1 MQHGQQSIFSLLQLP
16 DACLLAILQC
26 CADNQRSLF
35 SAARAH
41 SRLHQAAVLAAS
53 SIMVVLKEA
62 KTVQKTVKQRR
73 QQTNS
78 VLRYLR
84 KHGQHVSSID
94 IPADLCL
101 GFVIFS
107 LRWLPQH
114 MCKLQS
120 LTASNLCLQLQ
131 PGRGY
136 KGVLRAGMPLK
147 QLCLDYCELLDG
159 DEGLAA
165 ALALLPEL
173 QHLCIKGCGS
183 GSMQK
188 GVVYSDV
195 VYSLQQLTYLEL
207 TYDLQH
213 VHGLRQ
219 LTALQ
224 DLRLKLSN
232 DCTIDRSVLSGSQ
245 HLTCLQL
252 HGCDADVV
260 VHPAVVKHPAVMPML
275 SYIQLCWQARRSCS
289 TLRWATS

>member
-1 MQHGQQSIFSLLQLP
+1 MQRGPQSIPSLLQLP
-16 DACLLAILQC
+16 DAFLLAILQC

-53 SIMVVLKEA
+53 SIMVELKEA
-62 KTVQKTVKQRR
+62 DTVDTVHKTLKQRR

-84 KHGQHVSSID
+84 KHGQHVSSIN

-101 GFVIFS
+101 GSVIFS
-107 LRWLPQH
+107 LQWLPQH

-120 LTASNLCLQLQ
+120 LTANNLRLQLQ

-136 KGVLRAGMPLK
+136 QGVLRAGMPLQ
-147 QLCLDYCELLDG
+147 QLCLDHCELLDG

-165 ALALLPEL
+165 ALSLLPEL
-173 QHLCIKGCGS
+173 QHLSIKGCGS

-207 TYDLQH
+207 TYDLQ
-213 VHGLRQ
+213 VVRQ
-219 LTALQ
+219 LLCRA
-224 DLRLKLSN
+224 
-232 DCTIDRSVLSGSQ
+232 CGS
-245 HLTCLQL
+245 
-252 HGCDADVV
+252 
-260 VHPAVVKHPAVMPML
+260 
-275 SYIQLCWQARRSCS
+275 
-289 TLRWATS
+289 